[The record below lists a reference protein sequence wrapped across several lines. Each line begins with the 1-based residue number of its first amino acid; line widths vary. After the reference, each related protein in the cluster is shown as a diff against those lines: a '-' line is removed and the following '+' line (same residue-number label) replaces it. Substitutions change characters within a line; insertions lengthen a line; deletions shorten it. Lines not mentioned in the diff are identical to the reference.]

1 MDELKLE
8 LEELNNFKGMVH
20 SDTFQKFILEPML
33 AEQNDLK
40 SAYDCDSLK
49 QLYTVKGRKQ
59 GLEKFF
65 SLIANIDTKIEN
77 KHQDIK
83 QLESSDGA

>member
-8 LEELNNFKGMVH
+8 LEALNNLKGMVH
-20 SDTFQKFILEPML
+20 SDTFKKFILDPMT
-33 AEQNDLK
+33 AELNGLK

-49 QLYTVKGRKQ
+49 QLYTVKGKKQ
-59 GLEKFF
+59 GMETFF
-65 SLIANIDTKIEN
+65 SLIENIDTKIEN
-77 KHQDIK
+77 KNQDIK